1 MIQAESL
8 MRINSRWGQLS
19 KTCMLN
25 CERRKKGWYLR
36 PHEDKFQ
43 MGTTFQKFSECID
56 QSLEILG
63 RN

>member
-1 MIQAESL
+1 MGTTFQNMYAKLGE
-8 MRINSRWGQLS
+8 
-19 KTCMLN
+19 K
-25 CERRKKGWYLR
+25 KKGWYLR